1 MELVKTCN
9 KCNVEKEVSDFYK
22 KPKGLLGV
30 DSRCKKCVLKLK
42 KSNRELKSNN
52 YNDFPIKESQNFMD
66 FENSIIG
73 DLWSLLYER
82 Q

>member
-42 KSNRELKSNN
+42 KYNRDMKSIKDK
-52 YNDFPIKESQNFMD
+52 DFSIKENQNFMD

-82 Q
+82 